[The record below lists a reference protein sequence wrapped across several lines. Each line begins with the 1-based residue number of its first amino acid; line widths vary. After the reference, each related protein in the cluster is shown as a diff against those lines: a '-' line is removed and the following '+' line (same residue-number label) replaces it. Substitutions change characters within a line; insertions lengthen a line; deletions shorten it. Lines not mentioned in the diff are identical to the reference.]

1 MAFEFPQ
8 IVRFQHCDPAGIVF
22 YPRYFEM
29 VNTCVETWFEECLSA
44 SYNYLHI
51 ECQIGVPT
59 VHIESDFVC
68 ASRLEDRLVLRLSLL
83 KLGSKSIDVAID
95 ILAAEELRARFKLTL
110 VLVDLQQMESICWD
124 SQPELLAALENQLAQ
139 N

>member
-1 MAFEFPQ
+1 MVFEFPQ
-8 IVRFQHCDPAGIVF
+8 TVRFQHCDPAGIVF

-29 VNTCVETWFEECLSA
+29 VNTCVETWFEERLSA

-51 ECQIGVPT
+51 DCQVGVPT
-59 VHIESDFVC
+59 VHIESDFVRT
-68 ASRLEDRLVLRLSLL
+68 SRLEDRLVLRLSLQ
-83 KLGSKSIDVAID
+83 KLGSKSIDLVID

-110 VLVDLQQMESICWD
+110 VLVDLQRMESMPWKR
-124 SQPELLAALENQLAQ
+124 QPELLAALEKQLLQ